1 MKEIEF
7 VKKIVDWFKALSTT
21 QLAVGGTAT
30 ALVVAGVIG
39 GVALSDALGTSGEG
53 VGTEGTEGSTYA
65 TESLFPGIVD
75 TGETQ
80 TTEET
85 EMTEVTEVTEEEVEI
100 TVRIKYTSIERDLKL
115 KIVDEDGDLVK
126 GFPFVVNV
134 RVKGEDAGTD
144 YTDEDMDGIIH
155 IKDIEGGEYKILLQ
169 ELEGI
174 IIKKNNITA
183 KVKGQIEYEKI
194 EIEDEIQDESEINV
208 SVEDT
213 ASNDVV
219 VEAPIVDTLALVE
232 STVTTTTVPKENV
245 DVSKMPVATVGENK
259 EYTLEQH
266 EKVENEGDTGSG
278 GNTETGGDTGSGGDT
293 GTGGDAGTSG
303 DAGTGD
309 DTAEGTETEETETG
323 TESVTGQ
330 DGGSAEVFGFSFGTT
345 GVTNTTSKVK
355 ATATVRFPGNV
366 TLYLAGGEASTS
378 AELILEIEDDSKLIQ
393 KCEWSIKDTT
403 IATLGDV
410 GTSSDSENE
419 TGSETEGASESDDK
433 LSKKVTALAEGKT
446 VLEVKITYISD
457 ANGVSTNVKTIQC
470 EINVTK
476 HTDKTTQ
483 LVDVNGNLLYLDN
496 RAEKIATPKDYDK
509 ATEFYTNPK
518 YTGWQTFDGYLY
530 YYTTENVPATGAQ
543 TIGGVS
549 YEFHEDGTLKES
561 EQSIGIDVSKWNQ
574 KIDWKTVANAGID
587 FAIIRCAYRGATTGK
602 IVEDPYFRDNIKG
615 ATENGIKV
623 GVYFFTQAITEAEA
637 VEEASTAVA
646 LVSGYKLHFP
656 IFIDTENANN
666 GRANGLGRA
675 ERTAIVKAFCET
687 VRNSGYK
694 PGIYAS
700 KYWYYDNLDE
710 SQLSTYNIWV
720 AQYNTSCNY
729 RGRYDMWQYTSKG
742 SVPGI
747 KGNVDMN
754 YCYTKY

>member
-39 GVALSDALGTSGEG
+39 GVALSDALGASGGG

-100 TVRIKYTSIERDLKL
+100 TVRMKYTSIERDLKL

-245 DVSKMPVATVGENK
+245 DVSKMPEATVGENK

-266 EKVENEGDTGSG
+266 EKVENEGD
-278 GNTETGGDTGSGGDT
+278 DTV
-293 GTGGDAGTSG
+293 
-303 DAGTGD
+303 
-309 DTAEGTETEETETG
+309 EGTEIEEDGQG

-330 DGGSAEVFGFSFGTT
+330 NGGSAEVFGFSFGTT

-403 IATLGDV
+403 IATLGEA
-410 GTSSDSENE
+410 GTSELEN
-419 TGSETEGASESDDK
+419 K
-433 LSKKVTALAEGKT
+433 LSKKITALAEGKT
-446 VLEVKITYISD
+446 VLEVKITYFSD
-457 ANGVSTNVKTIQC
+457 ANGVNTNVKTIQC

-483 LVDVNGNLLYLDN
+483 LIDVNGNLLYLDN
-496 RAEKIATPKDYDK
+496 RAEKIATPKDYDE

-530 YYTTENVPATGAQ
+530 YYTAENVPATGAQ

-549 YEFHEDGTLKES
+549 YEFHEDGKLKES

-574 KIDWKTVANAGID
+574 KIDWQTVANAGID
-587 FAIIRCAYRGATTGK
+587 FAIIRCAYRGATTGT